1 MELPEII
8 LSFAVIAVGVGAIA
22 YILLRRPKAPARIG
36 SEGEATLGDEVTDEV
51 GEETDAPAEETPAE
65 EIEKTEENADA

>member
-1 MELPEII
+1 MELPDII
-8 LSFAVIAVGVGAIA
+8 LSFAVIAIGVGAIA
-22 YILLRRPKAPARIG
+22 YILLRRPKAPASIG

-51 GEETDAPAEETPAE
+51 GEETDAPAEEIPAE